1 MLFGIYQDALKTSS
15 NIKTC
20 TEMFMKTLFT
30 IIKNWKQ
37 QRCTQQV
44 KRKTVVYPLHENS
57 IQRLK
62 KKKRAS
68 RPCKKKC
75 MNPKCILLSE
85 KGHSEK
91 VIYCIISFI

>member
-1 MLFGIYQDALKTSS
+1 
-15 NIKTC
+15 
-20 TEMFMKTLFT
+20 MFMKTLFT

-62 KKKRAS
+62 KKNKES
-68 RPCKKKC
+68 FQTLQKKC